1 MRAVDALHELSHFA
15 LHALHLYDFGL
26 HKRHI
31 APPSLAPDL
40 HLLALEEVDVSL
52 AEHDFSL
59 AHGEI
64 KLVGYYP
71 NYKTALAWYLD
82 PEVCKQVD
90 NRDEVYDMKLLKSM
104 YRYLNER
111 GELYYIKYKNRLCG
125 DVCLHPDGEI
135 NIVVAKGF
143 QNKHIGRRVI
153 GEIVRLAREKDI
165 PELYAEIYSFNTQS
179 QRMFESVGFRRS
191 DDGKYRL
198 SLS

>member
-1 MRAVDALHELSHFA
+1 MKSRSVD
-15 LHALHLYDFGL
+15 
-26 HKRHI
+26 
-31 APPSLAPDL
+31 
-40 HLLALEEVDVSL
+40 
-52 AEHDFSL
+52 
-59 AHGEI
+59 GEI

-104 YRYLNER
+104 YGYLNER

-143 QNKHIGRRVI
+143 QNKHIGI
-153 GEIVRLAREKDI
+153 
-165 PELYAEIYSFNTQS
+165 
-179 QRMFESVGFRRS
+179 
-191 DDGKYRL
+191 
-198 SLS
+198 